1 MLNDDIAPVEF
12 KPKVKNEPTIIED
25 NQPENDVA
33 NDKEFEQLKYIDID
47 AIPDDNDV

>member
-1 MLNDDIAPVEF
+1 M
-12 KPKVKNEPTIIED
+12 IE
-25 NQPENDVA
+25 ENPSENYFT

>member
-1 MLNDDIAPVEF
+1 M
-12 KPKVKNEPTIIED
+12 KKEPTMIEE
-25 NQPENDVA
+25 NPPENDIA

>member
-1 MLNDDIAPVEF
+1 MIEENPLE
-12 KPKVKNEPTIIED
+12 NE
-25 NQPENDVA
+25 VA